1 MSLRYGT
8 SYWLDTFPKSR
19 LPVYPRH
26 RGALTVDVAIVGGGF
41 AACASAYAF
50 AAAGIKVALFE
61 SNRIGRGSTALSSGL
76 VLQEPGVEYKE
87 VEQLYGVR
95 VARRVFQQTH
105 RAALELA
112 GTIRRLR
119 IECSLEPRQLARI
132 ALMPNDEKLLR
143 REWQMRKAA
152 GLEAAF
158 LNTRLAR
165 VRLKIDRYG
174 AIQTRDHASLDPYR
188 ACLGFARAAAGRGAL
203 VFEQSPVRR
212 VRFGRKSAEIKT
224 EHGLVTA
231 SSVVIATERAS
242 DLFRSLKRHFKTFHR
257 YHVVTSPLPAAVRRE
272 LGSESVVVT
281 DAASPPHWIQ
291 RLPNGRVICSGADQ
305 MQVAV
310 RLQDRARVQRTGQLM
325 YELSTLYPAISG
337 VMPEYGWDSA
347 YGRTADGLPYL
358 GPHRNYPRHL
368 FALGCGLAGPALAFL
383 GSRILLRHFLGQP
396 SKGDEFF
403 DFSRAR
409 S

>member
-1 MSLRYGT
+1 MSLRYGS

-19 LPVYPRH
+19 LPAYPRH
-26 RGALTVDVAIVGGGF
+26 RGDLSVDIAIVGGGF

-50 AAAGIKVALFE
+50 SAAGIKVALFE
-61 SNRIGRGSTALSSGL
+61 SDQIGRGSTAFSSGL
-76 VLQEPGVEYKE
+76 VLQEPGVDYRD

-112 GTIRRLR
+112 GTLRRLR
-119 IECSLEPRQLARI
+119 IECGLEPKQLVRV
-132 ALMPNDEKLLR
+132 ALMPDDDKALR
-143 REWQMRKAA
+143 REWQMRKSA

-165 VRLKIDRYG
+165 SRVKIDRYG
-174 AIQTRDHASLDPYR
+174 AIQTRDHARFDPYR
-188 ACLGFARAAAGRGAL
+188 ACLGFARAAAARGAL
-203 VFEQSPVRR
+203 VFDESPVRR
-212 VRFGRKSAEIKT
+212 VRFGRKSAEVKT
-224 EHGLVTA
+224 ERGLVTA
-231 SSVVIATERAS
+231 STVVIATERAG
-242 DLFRSLKRHFKTFHR
+242 DLFRPLQRHFKTFHR

-272 LGSESVVVT
+272 LAAEIAVVT
-281 DAASPPHWIQ
+281 DTASPPHWVQ
-291 RLPNGRVICSGADQ
+291 RLPNGRAICSGADQ
-305 MQVAV
+305 PQVPARIQDKV
-310 RLQDRARVQRTGQLM
+310 RAQRTGQLM

-368 FALGCGLAGPALAFL
+368 FALGCGLGGPALAFL
-383 GSRILLRHFLGQP
+383 GSRILLRHFLKQP
-396 SKGDEFF
+396 AKGDEFF

>member
-1 MSLRYGT
+1 MSLRYGS

-19 LPVYPRH
+19 LPAYPRH
-26 RGALTVDVAIVGGGF
+26 RGDLSVDIAIVGGGF

-50 AAAGIKVALFE
+50 SAAGIKVALFE
-61 SNRIGRGSTALSSGL
+61 SDQIGRGSTAFSSGL
-76 VLQEPGVEYKE
+76 VLQEPGVDYRD

-112 GTIRRLR
+112 GTLRRLR
-119 IECSLEPRQLARI
+119 IECGLEPKQLVRV
-132 ALMPNDEKLLR
+132 ALMPDDDKALR
-143 REWQMRKAA
+143 REWQMRKSA

-165 VRLKIDRYG
+165 SRVKIDRYG
-174 AIQTRDHASLDPYR
+174 AIQTRDHARFDPYR
-188 ACLGFARAAAGRGAL
+188 ACLGLARAAAARGAL
-203 VFEQSPVRR
+203 VFDESPVRR
-212 VRFGRKSAEIKT
+212 VRFGRKSAEVKT
-224 EHGLVTA
+224 ERGLVTA
-231 SSVVIATERAS
+231 STVVIATERAG
-242 DLFRSLKRHFKTFHR
+242 DLFRPLQRHFKTFHR

-272 LGSESVVVT
+272 LAAEIAVVT
-281 DAASPPHWIQ
+281 DTASPPHWVQ
-291 RLPNGRVICSGADQ
+291 RLPNGRAICSGADQ
-305 MQVAV
+305 PQVPA
-310 RLQDRARVQRTGQLM
+310 RLQDKVRAQRTGQLM

-368 FALGCGLAGPALAFL
+368 FALGCGLGGPALAFL
-383 GSRILLRHFLGQP
+383 GSRILLRHFLKQP
-396 SKGDEFF
+396 AKGDEFF